1 MMNIKAGRRTSNTSQ
16 SSIKLFVR
24 LLHHLGRRQ
33 RRRLILLWLLMLSGA
48 FSEIVSLGSV
58 IPFLGVLTAPD
69 RLIKQPLISYFAA
82 CLGITSPK
90 DLMLPLTI
98 LFGVAALVSGGLR
111 LTLLWASNRFSFSA
125 GANIGLEIY
134 RRALYQPYKEQVAR
148 NSSTVI
154 SGITQKVGGTINS
167 LISML
172 NLINASVILLAITIT
187 LLIINPRITT
197 LAGLCLGIS
206 YIVIVQV
213 FRRRLRNNSIRISQ
227 EHTKVIKVVQEGL
240 GGIRDVL
247 LDGTQQIFC
256 DAYRRSD
263 VLLRQAQASN
273 QFIALGPRYI
283 MEPLGMVLLAG
294 LAYGISRETGRM
306 MNMVPVLGAIALGAQ
321 RLLPALQQCYASW
334 AGVLG
339 SYTQLAEVIEIL
351 DQPLSPDIYL
361 PVHQAIGLQKDI
373 RFDSVKFQYHN
384 DGPMVLNGLDLVIP
398 KGTRV
403 GIIGETGSGKSTAM
417 DLLMGLL
424 DPTDGRILVDGSP
437 IEGERRRAWQ
447 RTIAYVPQHIYL
459 ADASIAENIAFGVPH
474 EAIDLDAV
482 RAAASRSQIANFIE
496 SSKDGYWAMVGERGI
511 RLSGGQRQRI
521 GIARALYKQ
530 ASVLVFDEATS
541 ALDTTTE
548 EYVMDAV
555 DRLDRDLTIVLI
567 AHRLTTIRNCNQII
581 ELVNGRAIIYTSYEQ
596 LLENRPRVQRVFT
609 P

>member
-1 MMNIKAGRRTSNTSQ
+1 
-16 SSIKLFVR
+16 
-24 LLHHLGRRQ
+24 
-33 RRRLILLWLLMLSGA
+33 MLSGA
-48 FSEIVSLGSV
+48 FSEILSLGSV

-82 CLGITSPK
+82 CWGITSPK
-90 DLMLPLTI
+90 ELLLPLTI
-98 LFGVAALVSGGLR
+98 LFGVAALISGGLR
-111 LTLLWASNRFSFSA
+111 LTLLWAINRFSFSA
-125 GANIGLEIY
+125 GADIGLEIY

-154 SGITQKVGGTINS
+154 SGITQKVGSTINS
-167 LISML
+167 LLSML
-172 NLINASVILLAITIT
+172 NLANASVILLAITIT
-187 LLIINPRITT
+187 LFVIDPVITT

-206 YIVIVQV
+206 YIIIVQV
-213 FRRRLRNNSIRISQ
+213 FRRQLKCNSLRVSQ
-227 EHTKVIKVVQEGL
+227 EHTKVIKIVQEGL

-247 LDGTQQIFC
+247 LDGTQSIFC
-256 DAYRRSD
+256 DAYRQSD
-263 VLLRQAQASN
+263 LKLRQAQASN

-283 MEPLGMVLLAG
+283 MESLGMVLLAG
-294 LAYGISRETGRM
+294 LAYGISRKTGGM
-306 MNMVPVLGAIALGAQ
+306 VSMVPVLGAIALGAQ

-334 AGVLG
+334 AGIMG
-339 SYTQLAEVIEIL
+339 SYTQLAEVIGIL
-351 DQPLSPDIYL
+351 DQPLSPDSYL
-361 PVHQAIGLQKDI
+361 PAFQPIGLQKDI

-384 DGPMVLNGLDLVIP
+384 EGPVVLNGLDIVIP
-398 KGTRV
+398 KGARV

-437 IEGERRRAWQ
+437 LEGQRRRAWQ

-459 ADASIAENIAFGVPH
+459 ADASIAENIAFGVPR

-496 SSKDGYWAMVGERGI
+496 SSSKDGYWAMVGERGI

-541 ALDTTTE
+541 AIDTITE
-548 EYVMDAV
+548 EYVMDAI
-555 DRLDRDLTIVLI
+555 DKLDRDLTVVLI
-567 AHRLTTIRNCNQII
+567 AHRLTTIRNCNQIVEI
-581 ELVNGRAIIYTSYEQ
+581 MNGRTIIYTSYEQ
-596 LLENRPRVQRVFT
+596 LLENKLRVQRVFT
-609 P
+609 S

>member
-1 MMNIKAGRRTSNTSQ
+1 MSNTSQ
-16 SSIKLFVR
+16 SLIKLFMR
-24 LLHHLGRRQ
+24 LLHHFGRRH
-33 RRRLILLWLLMLSGA
+33 RRHLIILWLLMLSGA
-48 FSEIVSLGSV
+48 FSEILSLGSV

-82 CLGITSPK
+82 CWGITSPK
-90 DLMLPLTI
+90 ELLLPLTI
-98 LFGVAALVSGGLR
+98 LFGVAALISGGLR
-111 LTLLWASNRFSFSA
+111 LTLLWAINRFSFSA
-125 GANIGLEIY
+125 GADIGLEIY

-154 SGITQKVGGTINS
+154 SGITQKVGSTINS
-167 LISML
+167 LLSML
-172 NLINASVILLAITIT
+172 NLANASVILLAITIT
-187 LLIINPRITT
+187 LFVIDPVITT

-206 YIVIVQV
+206 YIIIVQV
-213 FRRRLRNNSIRISQ
+213 FRRQLKCNSLRVSQ
-227 EHTKVIKVVQEGL
+227 EHTKVIKIVQEGL

-247 LDGTQQIFC
+247 LDGTQSIFC
-256 DAYRRSD
+256 DAYRQSD
-263 VLLRQAQASN
+263 LKLRQAQASN

-283 MEPLGMVLLAG
+283 MESLGMVLLAG
-294 LAYGISRETGRM
+294 LAYGISRKTGGM
-306 MNMVPVLGAIALGAQ
+306 VSMVPVLGAIALGAQ

-334 AGVLG
+334 AGIMG
-339 SYTQLAEVIEIL
+339 SYTQLAEVIGIL
-351 DQPLSPDIYL
+351 DQPLSPDSYL
-361 PVHQAIGLQKDI
+361 PAFQPIGLQKDI

-384 DGPMVLNGLDLVIP
+384 EGPVVLNGLDIVIP
-398 KGTRV
+398 KGARV

-437 IEGERRRAWQ
+437 LEGQRRRAWQ

-459 ADASIAENIAFGVPH
+459 ADASIAENIAFGVPR

-496 SSKDGYWAMVGERGI
+496 SSSKDGYWAMVGERGI

-541 ALDTTTE
+541 AIDTITE
-548 EYVMDAV
+548 EYVMDAI
-555 DRLDRDLTIVLI
+555 DKLDRDLTVVLI
-567 AHRLTTIRNCNQII
+567 AHRLTTIRNCNQIVEI
-581 ELVNGRAIIYTSYEQ
+581 MNGRTIIYTSYEQ
-596 LLENRPRVQRVFT
+596 LLENKLRVQRVFT
-609 P
+609 S